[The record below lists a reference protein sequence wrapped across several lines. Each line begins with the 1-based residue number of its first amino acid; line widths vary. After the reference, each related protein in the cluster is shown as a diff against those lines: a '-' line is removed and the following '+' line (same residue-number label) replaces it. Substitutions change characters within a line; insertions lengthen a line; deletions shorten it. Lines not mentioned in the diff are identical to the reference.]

1 LLKRARYY
9 QRFLNAVLRSDD
21 LKTFTFLDDF
31 LKNHDQKHIN
41 KELKKLAEMKIG
53 RGLNELCMAKG
64 KAKVQMSNNS
74 AMICSKYSDITDT
87 YQFLNKELID
97 ASKEID
103 MKCQELSLLFHNFK
117 KQLEQLSTLNKS
129 IKGNVLHEVY

>member
-1 LLKRARYY
+1 
-9 QRFLNAVLRSDD
+9 
-21 LKTFTFLDDF
+21 
-31 LKNHDQKHIN
+31 
-41 KELKKLAEMKIG
+41 MKVG
-53 RGLNELCMAKG
+53 RGFNDLSMAKG

-117 KQLEQLSTLNKS
+117 K
-129 IKGNVLHEVY
+129 